1 MLLQNWYV
9 LYKLPIGIKSDKIW
23 TMSIMIDE
31 QRQIQLNQWLDYGL
45 YESLLSHALIYM
57 VAIGIVVA
65 INGHHFIS
73 SLSIANILS
82 FRE

>member
-1 MLLQNWYV
+1 
-9 LYKLPIGIKSDKIW
+9 
-23 TMSIMIDE
+23 MIDE
-31 QRQIQLNQWLDYGL
+31 QRQIQLNQWLDL